1 MTHKPAPRAWRLAAV
16 VLGLAAAGSPPFR
29 LEAAQQGEPRVLQR
43 AWTVDGAAVGSPA
56 TADSSAYFLSKS
68 HEVLAIDA
76 ASGHIRWRQPTNESG
91 YGGTG
96 SSVVVSGSVVV
107 AGDYNLLAFDRRS
120 GVLRWRFVPT
130 DGYGPGFYLSF
141 SATADG
147 VVYAGSPSGRFY
159 AVDAES
165 GRLRWSTVVA
175 ADGKTTVFPPRF
187 QGTVVAAG
195 FTEFVAPNR
204 GGLVVLDTRTGRI
217 LWKRAFPQ
225 PSDRSL
231 SVNWAGGPVFAND
244 LVIASSGDGVVHAFD
259 TASGEERWAIPALS
273 GRIGNPIISPD
284 RDFRGLAVS
293 GQLLVSGSLTG
304 TIVAYDLATR
314 TERWR
319 HLAERLG
326 SVMFRIEASNEVVY
340 VPFAGGTLVALRA
353 DDGIEQ
359 WRVGDW
365 MASLLWPPAFWNDLI
380 IVSGAVDGFSAF
392 RRITD

>member
-1 MTHKPAPRAWRLAAV
+1 MTHKPAPRAWKLAAV

-29 LEAAQQGEPRVLQR
+29 LAAAQQGEPRVLQR
-43 AWTVDGAAVGSPA
+43 AWTVAGAAVGSPA
-56 TADSSAYFLSKS
+56 TDDSSAYFLSKS

-76 ASGHIRWRQPTNESG
+76 ASGRIRWRHPTNESG

-96 SSVVVSGSVVV
+96 ASVVVSGSVVV
-107 AGDYNLLAFDRRS
+107 AGDDNLLAFDRRS
-120 GVLRWRFVPT
+120 GVPRWRFVPT

-159 AVDAES
+159 AVDAET

-195 FTEFVAPNR
+195 YTEFVAPNR
-204 GGLVVLDTRTGRI
+204 GGLVLLDTRTGRI

-225 PSDRSL
+225 PSDHSL
-231 SVNWAGGPVFAND
+231 SVNWAGGPVFADD
-244 LVIASSGDGVVHAFD
+244 LVIVSSGDGVVHAFD

-326 SVMFRIEASNEVVY
+326 SVMFRIEASNEIVY